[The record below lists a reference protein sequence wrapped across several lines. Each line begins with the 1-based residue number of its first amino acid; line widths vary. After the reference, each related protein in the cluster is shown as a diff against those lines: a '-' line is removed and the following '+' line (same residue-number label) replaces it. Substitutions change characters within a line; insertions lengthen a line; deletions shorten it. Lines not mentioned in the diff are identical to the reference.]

1 MSRTHVLAR
10 LKRRTLLALVSAA
23 GVSGFSG
30 CIGGNGDETG
40 NSDNEEPQKED
51 EPEDMAGGYDFSP
64 CEYDLNDEKISHS
77 PLDQTQ
83 YNSPQESDII
93 SVGVGYY
100 EDIDDDELQELDGIF
115 GDDATHQESS
125 QSYSTGRDG
134 IHKCDVAKLSNRDY
148 VEYILPIPAD
158 VVNSL

>member
-1 MSRTHVLAR
+1 MNGSHIWIR

-40 NSDNEEPQKED
+40 NSDNKQSEKED
-51 EPEDMAGGYDFSP
+51 EPEDMAGGYDFLP

-77 PLDQTQ
+77 PLDETP
-83 YNSPQESDII
+83 YNSPQESDTI
-93 SVGVGYY
+93 SVQVGYY
-100 EDIDDDELQELDGIF
+100 KDIDDNELQELDGIF
-115 GDDATHQESS
+115 GDDDTHREGA

-134 IHKCDVAKLSNRDY
+134 IHKCDVAKLSHRDY
-148 VEYILPIPAD
+148 VEYILPIPAE
-158 VVNSL
+158 VVNAL